1 MIISAG
7 RHARKIPRYGRDVIE
22 PLPADDAALA
32 LAYAHPT
39 AEGRAYVRAN
49 MISSLDGSSTAA
61 GRSGGLGGDGDR
73 RVFRALRA
81 AADVVLVGAAT
92 VRDEDYG
99 TPAHP
104 ALAVVTRGTLPRTA
118 RLYPPGGPE
127 PIVYSGHGESVDLRS
142 VLDDLHA
149 RGYRRVLAEGGP
161 GVLGVL
167 LAAGLVDELCLTLAP
182 MLAGGSGKR
191 IVTGPDLPLDRWR
204 RRLVLGD
211 DEGYLY
217 TRWTR

>member
-1 MIISAG
+1 M
-7 RHARKIPRYGRDVIE
+7 IE

-32 LAYAHPT
+32 LAYSHPL
-39 AEGRAYVRAN
+39 AEGRPYVRAN

-73 RVFRALRA
+73 RVFGALRA

-99 TPAHP
+99 TPERP
-104 ALAVVTRGTLPRTA
+104 ALAIVTRGTIARTD
-118 RLYPPGGPE
+118 RLYPPSGAE
-127 PIVYSGHGESVDLRS
+127 PIVYSGHGESVDLRA
-142 VLDDLHA
+142 VLGDLYA
-149 RGYRRVLAEGGP
+149 RGHRRVLAEGGP
-161 GVLGVL
+161 GVLGAL
-167 LAAGLVDELCLTLAP
+167 LAAGLVDEFCLTVAP
-182 MLAGGSGKR
+182 VLAGGDGRR
-191 IVTGPDLPLDRWR
+191 IVTGPDLPLDRWQ

-217 TRWTR
+217 TRWAR

>member
-1 MIISAG
+1 M
-7 RHARKIPRYGRDVIE
+7 IE
-22 PLPADDAALA
+22 PLPTDDAALA
-32 LAYAHPT
+32 LAYAHPL
-39 AEGRAYVRAN
+39 AAGRPYVRAN

-73 RVFRALRA
+73 RVFGALRA

-104 ALAVVTRGTLPRTA
+104 ALAIVTRGSIPRTD
-118 RLYPPGGPE
+118 RLYPPSGAE
-127 PIVYSGHGESVDLRS
+127 PIVYSGHGESVDLRA
-142 VLDDLHA
+142 VLDDLYA
-149 RGYRRVLAEGGP
+149 RGHRRVLAEGGP
-161 GVLGVL
+161 GVLGAL
-167 LAAGLVDELCLTLAP
+167 LAAGLVDELCLTVAP
-182 MLAGGSGKR
+182 VLAGGDGRR
-191 IVTGPDLPLDRWR
+191 IVTGPDLPLDRWQ

-217 TRWTR
+217 TRWAR

>member
-1 MIISAG
+1 M
-7 RHARKIPRYGRDVIE
+7 IE

-32 LAYAHPT
+32 AAYAQP
-39 AEGRAYVRAN
+39 AVRGRAHVRAN
-49 MISSLDGSSTAA
+49 MISSLDGSATAA

-92 VRDEDYG
+92 VREEQYG
-99 TPAHP
+99 TPEHP
-104 ALAVVTRGTLPRTA
+104 ALAIVTRGTVERTD

-127 PIVYSGHGESVDLRS
+127 PIVYSGRGETVDLRG
-142 VLDDLHA
+142 VIDDLYA
-149 RGYRRVLAEGGP
+149 RGHRRILAEGGP
-161 GVLGVL
+161 GVLGAL
-167 LAAGLVDELCLTLAP
+167 LADGLIDELCLTVAP
-182 MLAGGSGKR
+182 MLVGGDGSR
-191 IVTGPDLPLDRWR
+191 IVTGPDLPGHRWHR
-204 RRLVLGD
+204 GPVLGD

>member
-1 MIISAG
+1 M
-7 RHARKIPRYGRDVIE
+7 PRYGRDVIE

-32 LAYAHPT
+32 LAYAHPL
-39 AEGRAYVRAN
+39 AEGRPYVRAN

-73 RVFRALRA
+73 RVFGALRA

-99 TPAHP
+99 TPERP
-104 ALAVVTRGTLPRTA
+104 ALAIVTRGTIARTD
-118 RLYPPGGPE
+118 RLYPPSGAE
-127 PIVYSGHGESVDLRS
+127 PIVYSGHGESVDLRA
-142 VLDDLHA
+142 VLGDLYA
-149 RGYRRVLAEGGP
+149 RGHRRVLAEGGP
-161 GVLGVL
+161 GVLGAL
-167 LAAGLVDELCLTLAP
+167 LAAGLVDELCLTVAP
-182 MLAGGSGKR
+182 VLAGGDGRR
-191 IVTGPDLPLDRWR
+191 IVTGPDLPLDRWQ

-217 TRWTR
+217 TRWAR